1 MQGPGGFCGSGG
13 PGFRVEGPAFPLV
26 QLCLRGGSE
35 GRGVLPGDSGGR
47 SAPGGS
53 CERWKVLQPVWAPS
67 CHLLSIECI
76 SLASF
81 LAVARWL
88 DKASMAGKV
97 STGD

>member
-1 MQGPGGFCGSGG
+1 MASVGLGALVSGWRALLSPLSSFAYVEAVSGG
-13 PGFRVEGPAFPLV
+13 ECSQGTHGAGSA
-26 QLCLRGGSE
+26 LC
-35 GRGVLPGDSGGR
+35 
-47 SAPGGS
+47 GS

-67 CHLLSIECI
+67 CHFLLIECI

-97 STGD
+97 SNGN